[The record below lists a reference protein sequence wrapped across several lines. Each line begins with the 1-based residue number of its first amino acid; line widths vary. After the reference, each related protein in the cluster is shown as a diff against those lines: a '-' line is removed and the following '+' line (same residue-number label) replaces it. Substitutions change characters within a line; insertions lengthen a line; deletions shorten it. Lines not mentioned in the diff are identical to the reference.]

1 MRLLKWNLR
10 KKTMVVTTTLLFF
23 ILVIYIVGFSLPE
36 SVLKA
41 DFTQKNL
48 PPSFH
53 HLFGTDWL
61 GRDMFY
67 RTLKG
72 LSTSV
77 TIGLTASF
85 FSGVVALLFGVMAA
99 GGPKWLDEV
108 VSWIIDLVMG
118 IPHLVLLILISFAVG
133 GGMKGVMI
141 GVVATH
147 WTGLAR
153 LVRGEVAKLRHET
166 YIAMSKNLGRQKFWI
181 TIHHYLPH
189 LVPIFIV
196 GILLLFPH
204 AILHESSLSFLGFGL
219 SPQKA
224 SIGIILAES
233 MRYLTSNMWWLAVFP
248 GAFLSL
254 IVLLFA
260 RLGENIKQLLDPR
273 QAQE

>member
-1 MRLLKWNLR
+1 MMKKWNLR
-10 KKTMVVTTTLLFF
+10 KKTASMTILIVSIISVVYLWGFF
-23 ILVIYIVGFSLPE
+23 LPD

-41 DFTQKNL
+41 NFTQKNL
-48 PPSFH
+48 SPSFN

-61 GRDMFY
+61 GRDMFF

-72 LSTSV
+72 LATSI
-77 TIGLTASF
+77 TIGLVASF
-85 FSGVVALLFGVMAA
+85 FSGLVALFFGIVAA
-99 GGPKWLDEV
+99 SGPKWMDEA
-108 VSWIIDLVMG
+108 VSWFIDLVMG

-141 GVVATH
+141 GVVTTH

-153 LVRGEVAKLRHET
+153 LVRGEVAKLRHEP
-166 YIAMSKNLGRQKFWI
+166 YIQVSKNLGKKNSWI
-181 TIHHYLPH
+181 MIHHYLPH
-189 LVPIFIV
+189 LVPLFIV
-196 GILLLFPH
+196 GIVLLFPH

-248 GAFLSL
+248 GAFLSG

-260 RLGENIKQLLDPR
+260 SLGENLKKLLDPR
-273 QAQE
+273 HAQD

>member
-1 MRLLKWNLR
+1 MLKNTR
-10 KKTMVVTTTLLFF
+10 KKTIWITLFIFLFIF
-23 ILVIYIVGFSLPE
+23 IIYLMGFILPE

-41 DFTQKNL
+41 DFSQKNL
-48 PPSFH
+48 SPSLT

-72 LSTSV
+72 LSTSM
-77 TIGLTASF
+77 TIGLVASF
-85 FSGVVALLFGVMAA
+85 FSGILAVILGIVASSGA
-99 GGPKWLDEV
+99 KWLDSL
-108 VSWIIDLVMG
+108 VSWLIDLVMG

-141 GVVATH
+141 GVVVTH

-153 LVRGEVAKLRHET
+153 LVRGEVAKLKDQP
-166 YIAMSKNLGRQKFWI
+166 YVLISKSLGKSNMWI
-181 TIHHYLPH
+181 MKEHFLPH
-189 LVPIFIV
+189 VIPLFII
-196 GILLLFPH
+196 GTILLFPH

-224 SIGIILAES
+224 SIGIILSES

-248 GAFLSL
+248 GVLLAV

-260 RLGENIKQLLDPR
+260 RLGENLKKILDPKS
-273 QAQE
+273 AQE